1 MMAGSS
7 SSPRLA
13 MKILLGVSAKTPAC
27 DPHVYPFGAIGF
39 GKPATTLYGPVS
51 SSPPFSWAKTG
62 VENKPHAMMA
72 ASTNV
77 GVRIAHLPLKKIC
90 GTDRH
95 RRRSKPPCPA
105 APGAARRKGSYAKAA
120 RMRNSARPRDALS
133 ICSGQSSAALS
144 SARFCEQPQNLHVH
158 PDQSDHDAER
168 SVPFHVLRRAS
179 VDPGLDE
186 AEIQDQIE
194 RGDDHDDRAQ
204 PDAPRSGA
212 IQQRHVPA
220 EHA

>member
-51 SSPPFSWAKTG
+51 SSPPFSWAPFSWAKTG
-62 VENKPHAMMA
+62 VENKPHATMA

-77 GVRIAHLPLKKIC
+77 GVRIAHLLLKKIC

-95 RRRSKPPCPA
+95 RRRA
-105 APGAARRKGSYAKAA
+105 YHRAQQRLERPGEKDRTSRRRACGILLARATRCQ
-120 RMRNSARPRDALS
+120 SA
-133 ICSGQSSAALS
+133 IGKSSAA
-144 SARFCEQPQNLHVH
+144 
-158 PDQSDHDAER
+158 
-168 SVPFHVLRRAS
+168 
-179 VDPGLDE
+179 
-186 AEIQDQIE
+186 
-194 RGDDHDDRAQ
+194 
-204 PDAPRSGA
+204 
-212 IQQRHVPA
+212 
-220 EHA
+220 